1 MSKKKQ
7 RKLDFEGTRT
17 YDFELDDYLCSLG
30 PDEVSKWDLEHP
42 SYNKAYDIFEW
53 YMWNYMIDKDNVI
66 ETIESHKDRL
76 KKKKEKAER
85 EGLIRNDY
93 DRFFYRFWEELLEY
107 ALECEI
113 GDEEGY

>member
-7 RKLDFEGTRT
+7 RKIHFEDFLIDCGDEGIWYSCEYYKAT
-17 YDFELDDYLCSLG
+17 
-30 PDEVSKWDLEHP
+30 KWDLQHP
-42 SYNKAYDIFEW
+42 SYHKSAVIYQW
-53 YMWNYMIDKDNVI
+53 YYCKFISGNDNAI
-66 ETIESHKDRL
+66 ETIKSHKDRL

-107 ALECEI
+107 ALECKI